1 MRDRRQAALVLA
13 MLVIGLPAGIFRL
26 TCVANTCAA
35 VRSDDPG
42 AVPFCS
48 LPGELRRR
56 IAAGF
61 REGRSPDVL
70 AVTDRSVVV
79 GGAGPWSSTGM
90 PLWPA
95 LSPGPDTRVPV
106 VFAGTG
112 VRPDAEVPD
121 GTTLDRIAPTV
132 SEVLRFR
139 RPFPDVR
146 SGVPVPGLAGGGVPR
161 LILEVAWRGIGTA
174 DLEAA
179 PGDWPFL
186 RSLLDDGAGTLGGE
200 AGSLPVDPAA
210 TLTTIGTGGLPS
222 EHGITGTLLRN
233 DRGHLVR
240 AWGPGAPLS
249 IIATLPEDLDEALG
263 QRPLV
268 GLVATDPADRGI
280 VGGRW
285 YVEHDRDVSRI
296 AADTASRLAT
306 VEQVLARGFGRDG
319 VPDILAVVSEGPVRA
334 LDGELRR
341 IVGAAERASGGSL
354 LVVVA
359 GTGTMRLPDGAAA
372 VPAPRLVERLNEI
385 IGLGGRVVNAATPGG
400 LFLDQDVLTRAGVTG
415 GVAQEALLEVEGP
428 DGAPLVADAFQAFA
442 VSFARYC

>member
-13 MLVIGLPAGIFRL
+13 MLVIGLPAGILRL
-26 TCVANTCAA
+26 RCAGNACAA
-35 VRSDDPG
+35 VRGDEAS

-48 LPGELRRR
+48 LPGELRRL

-61 REGRSPDVL
+61 RDGRSPDVL
-70 AVTDRSVVV
+70 AVTEGAIVE
-79 GGAGPWSSTGM
+79 GGAGPGSSAATG
-90 PLWPA
+90 PWPS
-95 LSPGPDTRVPV
+95 LSPRPDTRVPI

-112 VRPDAEVPD
+112 VREGAAVPD
-121 GTTLDRIAPTV
+121 GTTLEQIAPTV

-139 RPFPDVR
+139 RPVPHVR
-146 SGVPVPGLAGGGVPR
+146 SGVPVPGLAGGEVPR
-161 LILEVAWRGIGTA
+161 LVLEVAWKGIGTA

-186 RSLLDDGAGTLGGE
+186 RSLMERGAGTLGGDT
-200 AGSLPVDPAA
+200 GSLPLDPAA

-233 DRGHLVR
+233 DQGRLVR
-240 AWGPGAPLS
+240 AWGPGAPLPV
-249 IIATLPEDLDEALG
+249 IATLPEDLDDALG
-263 QRPLV
+263 ERPLV

-285 YVEHDRDVSRI
+285 YLEHDRDIVRI
-296 AADTASRLAT
+296 ADGAAGRLAA
-306 VEQVLARGFGRDG
+306 VERVLARGFGHDG
-319 VPDILAVVSEGPVRA
+319 APDILAVVSEGPVRA
-334 LDGELRR
+334 LDRELRR
-341 IVGAAERASGGSL
+341 IVRAATRASGGSV

-359 GTGTMRLPDGAAA
+359 GTGTMRIPDGAAE
-372 VPAPRLVERLNEI
+372 VPALRLVERVNEI
-385 IGLGGRVVNAATPGG
+385 IGLGGRVVDAATPGG
-400 LFLDQDVLTRAGVTG
+400 LFLDDGVLTRAGVTG
-415 GVAQEALLEVEGP
+415 GVAQEALLEAEGP